1 MSRVGISCQAM
12 EERSGTLRRV
22 VVAIGLALALGC
34 LLAPSALAGKKP
46 KKHVRDTTTW
56 LCKPGIPNNPCE
68 PGFSTTLTSPTGQ
81 VVGTTTPK
89 ADRKRKIDCFYV
101 YPTVSDDKST
111 NADLSIDPE
120 ERSIALYQAARY
132 SLHCRVFAPMYR
144 QVTLQGILGS
154 GGITDEARQIAYGDV
169 LAAWRTYLRK
179 YNRGRGVVL
188 IGHSQG
194 TFVLRELIHQV
205 IDPKRNVR
213 NRLVSAILLGGNV
226 TVASGSNVG
235 GDFQHI
241 PGCAKPN
248 QTGCVIAFSTF
259 NAPVPNNSLFGRPSG
274 IAGPGLPTTG
284 DVLCT
289 NPAAL
294 GGGSAQLTSVFPSQP
309 FAPGTTIGLATGLV
323 GVPTASGVTTT
334 WVQSEAYTGACSADN
349 NAHVLQISPV
359 GGAPTLHPVP
369 DQTWGLHLVDANI
382 ALGNL
387 TDDVALQAKS
397 WLKANGTPKKSKR

>member
-1 MSRVGISCQAM
+1 M
-12 EERSGTLRRV
+12 EEGTRTVRRFAV
-22 VVAIGLALALGC
+22 LIGLALALCC
-34 LLAPSALAGKKP
+34 LAAPSALAA
-46 KKHVRDTTTW
+46 KKHRVRDTTTW
-56 LCKPGIPNNPCE
+56 LCKPGIPDNPCE
-68 PGFSTTLTSPTGQ
+68 PGFDTTLTSPTGQ
-81 VVGTTTPK
+81 ITGTESVK

-101 YPTVSDDKST
+101 YPTVSDDKSE
-111 NADLSIDPE
+111 NSDLSIDPE

-154 GGITDEARQIAYGDV
+154 GGVPDAARQLAYGDV
-169 LAAWRTYLRK
+169 LAAWQTYLRN
-179 YNRGRGVVL
+179 YNHGRGVVL

-205 IDPKRNVR
+205 IDPKKKVR
-213 NRLVSAILLGGNV
+213 KRLVSAILLGGNV
-226 TVASGSNVG
+226 TVAAGSNVG

-241 PGCAKPN
+241 PGCARAK

-259 NAPVPNNSLFGRPSG
+259 NAPVPNNSLFGRPST
-274 IAGPGLPTTG
+274 IAGPGLPSTG

-309 FAPGTTIGLATGLV
+309 FAPGTTIGLATGAV
-323 GVPTASGVTTT
+323 GVPKTSGVTTT
-334 WVQSEAYTGACSADN
+334 WVQSQAYAGTCSADN

-359 GGAPTLHPVP
+359 GGAPTLTPIP
-369 DQTWGLHLVDANI
+369 NQTWGLHLVDANI

-387 TDDVALQAKS
+387 TDDVAVEAKA
-397 WLKANGTPKKSKR
+397 WLKKNG